1 MSTRT
6 GSMKAAP
13 AKPAAAST
21 TGATAAMSRVKL
33 QEATATNVA
42 SPKGIST
49 KKTNDGEIQQA
60 RRRLSVVSDN
70 KLVEGLAAVSTVADA
85 DGVQNGTSTIG
96 CYAGVSKKGYA
107 PYNPRKKNQD
117 SMVMQMHA
125 PSKSLLLGVFDGHG
139 EAGDGVS
146 QYFRAHFPTELF
158 NHAQFAPTG
167 DVAKDTAG
175 IQAAIQFALNA
186 VEKRV
191 IRDASIDT
199 EFSGSTGV
207 VVVIRDRLLIVGNVG
222 DSRITRGFLQA
233 GLLTASSLSKD
244 HKPDLPAEKAR
255 ILASGGRVF
264 AVEYDDG
271 IDGPP
276 RVWLGHMDVPGL
288 AMSRSLGDAVAHT
301 AGVSSEPEFFVH
313 TLDTTDRCLVIATDG
328 LWEFMSDEEVIKM
341 IAPHTDPKQA
351 VDVLILEA
359 NRRWMKEEQV
369 IDDTTVIVA
378 FVDIK

>member
-1 MSTRT
+1 MSARKSST
-6 GSMKAAP
+6 S
-13 AKPAAAST
+13 AKPAT
-21 TGATAAMSRVKL
+21 TSATAATAAISRVKL
-33 QEATATNVA
+33 QEATASNVS
-42 SPKGIST
+42 SPKGIAT
-49 KKTNDGEIQQA
+49 KKTNDGEIQMA

-70 KLVEGLAAVSTVADA
+70 KLVEGLAAVSTSADA
-85 DGVQNGTSTIG
+85 DGVQDGTSTIG

-117 SMVMQMHA
+117 SMIMQMHA

-175 IQAAIQFALNA
+175 IQAAISFALNA

-222 DSRITRGFLQA
+222 DSRITRGFMQA
-233 GLLTASSLSKD
+233 GILTATSISQD
-244 HKPDLPAEKAR
+244 HKPDLPTEKAR
-255 ILASGGRVF
+255 ILAAGGRLKTTV
-264 AVEYDDG
+264 G

-288 AMSRSLGDAVAHT
+288 AMSRSLGDA
-301 AGVSSEPEFFVH
+301 VSSEPEFFVH

-328 LWEFMSDEEVIKM
+328 LWEFMSDDEVIKM

>member
-271 IDGPP
+271 
-276 RVWLGHMDVPGL
+276 
-288 AMSRSLGDAVAHT
+288 
-301 AGVSSEPEFFVH
+301 
-313 TLDTTDRCLVIATDG
+313 
-328 LWEFMSDEEVIKM
+328 
-341 IAPHTDPKQA
+341 
-351 VDVLILEA
+351 
-359 NRRWMKEEQV
+359 
-369 IDDTTVIVA
+369 A
-378 FVDIK
+378 FQIR

>member
-1 MSTRT
+1 MAARTPSTSSLKQP
-6 GSMKAAP
+6 GLG
-13 AKPAAAST
+13 AKSASNI
-21 TGATAAMSRVKL
+21 GRVKQ
-33 QEATATNVA
+33 QEATAANVA
-42 SPKGIST
+42 SPKGISQ
-49 KKTNDGEIQQA
+49 KKATDGEIQVA

-70 KLVEGLAAVSTVADA
+70 KLVEGLAAVTTADA
-85 DGVQNGTSTIG
+85 EGVQDGTSTIG

-117 SMVMQMHA
+117 SMIMQFHA
-125 PSKSLLLGVFDGHG
+125 ESKTLLLGVFDGHG

-146 QYFRAHFPTELF
+146 QYFRTHFPPELF

-175 IQAAIQFALNA
+175 IQAAVAFALNA

-191 IRDASIDT
+191 IRDTSIDT

-222 DSRITRGFLQA
+222 DSRITRGFMQSNV
-233 GLLTASSLSKD
+233 LTAAAVSKD
-244 HKPDLPAEKAR
+244 HKPDVPTEKAR
-255 ILASGGRVF
+255 ILAAGGRVF

-271 IDGPP
+271 APFVSP
-276 RVWLGHMDVPGL
+276 
-288 AMSRSLGDAVAHT
+288 
-301 AGVSSEPEFFVH
+301 VSSEPEFFVH
-313 TLDTTDRCLVIATDG
+313 MLDSNDRCLVIATDG
-328 LWEFMSDEEVIKM
+328 LWEFMTDDEVIKM
-341 IAPHTDPKQA
+341 VAPHTDPKQA

>member
-1 MSTRT
+1 MATFKRK
-6 GSMKAAP
+6 GSIVQDP
-13 AKPAAAST
+13 ALNRLKQQ
-21 TGATAAMSRVKL
+21 G
-33 QEATATNVA
+33 ATATNVA

-49 KKTNDGEIQQA
+49 KKPTTEDNVHLA

-70 KLVEGLAAVSTVADA
+70 TLVEGLANVSTADP
-85 DGVQNGTSTIG
+85 DGVQDGTASIG

-117 SMVMQMHA
+117 SMIMQYDA
-125 PSKSLLLGVFDGHG
+125 SSKSLLLGVFDGHG

-146 QYFRAHFPTELF
+146 QFFRAQFPDELF
-158 NHAQFAPTG
+158 KHAGFAPTG
-167 DVAKDTAG
+167 DMAKDCEG
-175 IQAAIQFALNA
+175 IKAAMTFAMNA

-191 IRDASIDT
+191 LRDQSIDT

-207 VVVIRDRLLIVGNVG
+207 VSVIRDKLLVVGNVG
-222 DSRITRGFLQA
+222 DSRVTRGYAQGA
-233 GLLTASSLSKD
+233 TIIAEAVSDD
-244 HKPDLPAEKAR
+244 HKPDRPNEKAR
-255 ILASGGRVF
+255 ILAAGGRVF

-301 AGVSSEPEFFVH
+301 AGVSSEPEFFTR
-313 TLDTTDRCLVIATDG
+313 TLDATDKCLVIATDG

-341 IAPHTDPKQA
+341 ATAHTDPKQA

-378 FVDIK
+378 FVNVQ

>member
-1 MSTRT
+1 MAARTPSTSSLKQP
-6 GSMKAAP
+6 GLG
-13 AKPAAAST
+13 AKSASNI
-21 TGATAAMSRVKL
+21 GRVKQ
-33 QEATATNVA
+33 QEATAANVA
-42 SPKGIST
+42 SPKGISQ
-49 KKTNDGEIQQA
+49 KKATDGEIQVA

-70 KLVEGLAAVSTVADA
+70 KLVEGLAAVTTADA
-85 DGVQNGTSTIG
+85 EGVQDGTSTIG

-117 SMVMQMHA
+117 SMIMQFHA
-125 PSKSLLLGVFDGHG
+125 ESKTLLLGVFDGHG

-146 QYFRAHFPTELF
+146 QYFRTHFPPELF

-175 IQAAIQFALNA
+175 IQAAVAFALNA

-191 IRDASIDT
+191 IRDTSIDT

-222 DSRITRGFLQA
+222 DSRITRGFMQSNV
-233 GLLTASSLSKD
+233 LTAAAVSKD
-244 HKPDLPAEKAR
+244 HKPDVPTEKAR
-255 ILASGGRVF
+255 ILAAGGRVF

-271 IDGPP
+271 APFVSPVCPD
-276 RVWLGHMDVPGL
+276 WETC
-288 AMSRSLGDAVAHT
+288 RSLGDAVAHT
-301 AGVSSEPEFFVH
+301 AGVSSEPEFFVQM
-313 TLDTTDRCLVIATDG
+313 LDSNDRCLVIATDG
-328 LWEFMSDEEVIKM
+328 LWEFMTDDEVIKM
-341 IAPHTDPKQA
+341 VAPHTDPKQA

>member
-1 MSTRT
+1 MAARTPSTSSLKQP
-6 GSMKAAP
+6 GLG
-13 AKPAAAST
+13 AKSASNI
-21 TGATAAMSRVKL
+21 GRVKQ
-33 QEATATNVA
+33 QEATAANVA
-42 SPKGIST
+42 SPKGISQ
-49 KKTNDGEIQQA
+49 KKATDGEIQVA

-70 KLVEGLAAVSTVADA
+70 KLVEGLAAVTTADA
-85 DGVQNGTSTIG
+85 EGVQDGTSTIG

-117 SMVMQMHA
+117 SMIMQFHA
-125 PSKSLLLGVFDGHG
+125 ESKTLLLGVFDGHG

-146 QYFRAHFPTELF
+146 QYFRTHFPPELF

-175 IQAAIQFALNA
+175 IQAAVAFALNA

-191 IRDASIDT
+191 IRDTSIDT

-222 DSRITRGFLQA
+222 DSRITRGFMQSNV
-233 GLLTASSLSKD
+233 LTAAAVSKD
-244 HKPDLPAEKAR
+244 HKPDVPTEKAR
-255 ILASGGRVF
+255 ILAAGGRVF

-313 TLDTTDRCLVIATDG
+313 MLDSNDRCLVIATDG
-328 LWEFMSDEEVIKM
+328 LWEFMTDDEVIKM
-341 IAPHTDPKQA
+341 VAPHTDPKQA

>member
-1 MSTRT
+1 MSART
-6 GSMKAAP
+6 ASMKKTNTGLANGAQERAAP
-13 AKPAAAST
+13 PGVARVKDAAAS
-21 TGATAAMSRVKL
+21 AA
-33 QEATATNVA
+33 NVA
-42 SPKGIST
+42 SPKGISQ
-49 KKTNDGEIQQA
+49 KKANDGEIQMA

-70 KLVEGLAAVSTVADA
+70 KLVEGLAAVTTGDA
-85 DGVQNGTSTIG
+85 EGVQDGTSTIG

-117 SMVMQMHA
+117 SMVMQFHA
-125 PSKSLLLGVFDGHG
+125 ASKSLLLGVFDGHG

-175 IQAAIQFALNA
+175 IQAAVSFALNA

-222 DSRITRGFLQA
+222 DSRITRGFMQS
-233 GLLTASSLSKD
+233 GVLTALCLSKD
-244 HKPDLPAEKAR
+244 HKPDVPAEKAR
-255 ILASGGRVF
+255 ILAAGGRVF

-313 TLDTTDRCLVIATDG
+313 TLDPNDRCLVIATDG
-328 LWEFMSDEEVIKM
+328 LWEFMSDDEVIKM

>member
-1 MSTRT
+1 MSARKSST
-6 GSMKAAP
+6 S
-13 AKPAAAST
+13 AKPAT
-21 TGATAAMSRVKL
+21 TSATAATAAISRVKL
-33 QEATATNVA
+33 QEATASNVS
-42 SPKGIST
+42 SPKGIAT
-49 KKTNDGEIQQA
+49 KKTNDGEIQMA

-70 KLVEGLAAVSTVADA
+70 KLVEGLAAVSTSADA
-85 DGVQNGTSTIG
+85 DGVQDGTSTIG

-117 SMVMQMHA
+117 SMIMQMHA

-175 IQAAIQFALNA
+175 IQAAISFALNA

-222 DSRITRGFLQA
+222 DSRITRGFMQA
-233 GLLTASSLSKD
+233 GILTATSISQD
-244 HKPDLPAEKAR
+244 HKPDLPTEKAR
-255 ILASGGRVF
+255 ILAAGGRVF

-301 AGVSSEPEFFVH
+301 AGVSSEPEFFVR

-328 LWEFMSDEEVIKM
+328 LWEFMSDDEVIKM